1 MLLLKG
7 GGGGPSRSGLVGLAL
22 VGVGLLIL
30 LSGVALLLVI
40 AAAGAVIGGAVMAGR
55 RLVRG
60 GPSRPV
66 RRATNPLEL
75 EADYEILPAAPREHP
90 ASGQLRPPDDRTSAP
105 ADH

>member
-7 GGGGPSRSGLVGLAL
+7 GGSSPSRSGLVGLAL

-30 LSGVALLLVI
+30 LSGVALLLVV
-40 AAAGAVIGGAVMAGR
+40 AAAGAVIGGAVMTGR

-60 GPSRPV
+60 ASARPV
-66 RRATNPLEL
+66 RRGTNPLEL
-75 EADYEILPAAPREHP
+75 EADYEILPSPARENP

-105 ADH
+105 VDH